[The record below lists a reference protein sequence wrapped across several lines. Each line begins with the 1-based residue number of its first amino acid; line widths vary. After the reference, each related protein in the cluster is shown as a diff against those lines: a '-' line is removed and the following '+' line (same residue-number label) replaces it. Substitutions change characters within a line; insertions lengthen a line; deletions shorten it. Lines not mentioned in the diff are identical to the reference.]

1 VQQLRT
7 PGGSIDDLTK
17 AVRNIG
23 KHGARA
29 AEVLKVPG
37 KSNVGRLE
45 YLMEVLQSYK
55 AVEPS
60 QLKELVTSGD
70 LALMRGEV
78 TRILEGL
85 SSETSAA
92 ISALQK
98 DAGALGVSIA
108 DMADFQSWLKWQGR
122 YRLLT
127 TSASEAT
134 AAQIRALET
143 ALEGVQQ
150 QSVQPPRESRDYPLP
165 PNQSVMPPG

>member
-1 VQQLRT
+1 MAQWNQ
-7 PGGSIDDLTK
+7 
-17 AVRNIG
+17 
-23 KHGARA
+23 
-29 AEVLKVPG
+29 
-37 KSNVGRLE
+37 
-45 YLMEVLQSYK
+45 
-55 AVEPS
+55 
-60 QLKELVTSGD
+60 
-70 LALMRGEV
+70 LMRGEV

-108 DMADFQSWLKWQGR
+108 DMADFQSWLKWSGR
-122 YRLLT
+122 YRMLT
-127 TSASEAT
+127 TSAAEAS

-165 PNQSVMPPG
+165 PNQSVMPPGSPPGADSNDPGVAAGVVSGARILAALAAPATAP